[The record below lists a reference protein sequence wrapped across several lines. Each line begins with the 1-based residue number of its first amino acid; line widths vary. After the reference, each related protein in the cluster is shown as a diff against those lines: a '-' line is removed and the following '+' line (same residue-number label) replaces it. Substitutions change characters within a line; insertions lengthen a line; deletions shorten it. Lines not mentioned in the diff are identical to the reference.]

1 MAIIK
6 PFSVGKTKGKL
17 GDIIYYEVAGEI
29 RARMVPTEVK
39 DAKTPKQMAQRSRMK
54 GVAEQYGMLDT
65 QLYAYWKSLT
75 EGTAMNAYSLFV
87 SRNIHNIDGNGEV
100 VDYAELCVTAG
111 DLLVPSWVRMEEAE
125 DGQRLVTW
133 DASAEGWGNHAAKD
147 QLQLAVHTLRG
158 NKGRERI
165 KVVAETAA
173 ERKTGIWGRHMSMDF
188 SGASI
193 SRKRCRT
200 VFTSAWWAGIEFPCK
215 RCVS

>member
-75 EGTAMNAYSLFV
+75 EG
-87 SRNIHNIDGNGEV
+87 
-100 VDYAELCVTAG
+100 
-111 DLLVPSWVRMEEAE
+111 
-125 DGQRLVTW
+125 
-133 DASAEGWGNHAAKD
+133 K
-147 QLQLAVHTLRG
+147 
-158 NKGRERI
+158 
-165 KVVAETAA
+165 
-173 ERKTGIWGRHMSMDF
+173 
-188 SGASI
+188 
-193 SRKRCRT
+193 
-200 VFTSAWWAGIEFPCK
+200 
-215 RCVS
+215 

>member
-54 GVAEQYGMLDT
+54 SVAEQYGMLDT

-87 SRNIHNIDGNGEV
+87 SRNIRNIDGNGEV

-133 DASAEGWGNHAAKD
+133 DASAEGWGNHATKD

-173 ERKTGIWGRHMSMDF
+173 ERKTGQYL
-188 SGASI
+188 
-193 SRKRCRT
+193 
-200 VFTSAWWAGIEFPCK
+200 WALPANLGKAHVYGFFRGKYFKEE
-215 RCVS
+215 VSDSFYLGMVGGD